1 MIKPE
6 YKRAIYQ
13 FADIP
18 QPKGDVS
25 DAKMLSVIA
34 EALAVISLQIHI
46 LRSMIADADVKEAA
60 TLGDF
65 SSKLAIISGAI
76 YNIVGDAV

>member
-18 QPKGDVS
+18 EPRGDVS

-34 EALAVISLQIHI
+34 EALAVISLQIHFF
-46 LRSMIADADVKEAA
+46 RSMIADKETKEAA
-60 TLGDF
+60 ELGEI
-65 SSKLAIISGAI
+65 SSRLAIISGAI
-76 YNIVGDAV
+76 YNITGDAV

>member
-1 MIKPE
+1 MIRPE

-13 FADIP
+13 IAGLP
-18 QPKGDVS
+18 MPKDNVTY
-25 DAKMLSVIA
+25 AKMLSVIA

-46 LRSMIADADVKEAA
+46 LRSMIVDAEAKEAA
-60 TLGDF
+60 ELGDF

-76 YNIVGDAV
+76 YNIAGDVD